1 VTFAQRNRGRYRHQT
16 FRTMSPSDTS
26 AHPLAA
32 GDESSI
38 AQLIEHQRIVSQ
50 YRMAP
55 LPLVAGLSY
64 CPLFVVA
71 LWGSVSH
78 SVLLLWAALRL
89 LGGSSRLWDVRAFH
103 RVRPSAQQIVPWGR
117 RGFALL
123 CLDATGWASIGPL
136 FLTET
141 PGLQQTVVVAT
152 LIALPSIGALTLFAL
167 YRWMALFTVAVLLPP
182 MVVFALWGSAPGWIG
197 VGGAGL
203 LMTVLLAEGW
213 RATQRWNE
221 LQRLR
226 YDYARIA
233 RESRELLQ
241 LAEQSIAAKTR
252 FLATVSHELR
262 TPLNGILGMTQVL
275 LSQAPVEHVKA
286 KLDVVARSARH
297 LRTLIDD
304 LIDLSRANDGPLAV
318 HQEPYALATV
328 IHDVVQVQELTAREK
343 GLQFR
348 VLLPLDLPTLVRGDA
363 VRVKQVLHNL
373 IGNAIKYTAEGRVTL
388 EVEAAAQRLRFTVR
402 DSGPGIAP
410 EWVPLIFNAF
420 EHYGARK
427 GAGGLG
433 LGLSISRNIARSM
446 GGDVVWE
453 AGVPTGSV
461 FVFTTDAPAVAGDA
475 LAQSRARRRRFEGR
489 VLLVE
494 DNRVNAEVARAL
506 MVHLGFEVE
515 LAADGHEALSR
526 LTHSQFDLVLMD
538 CEMPQLDGYE
548 ATRRWRA
555 IEQHHGDGRHVP
567 IVALTANAV
576 AGDRERCLE
585 FGMDDYIAKPF
596 EVSDLEAT
604 LSRVLPP
611 R

>member
-1 VTFAQRNRGRYRHQT
+1 MNSTDAPAQMPG
-16 FRTMSPSDTS
+16 D
-26 AHPLAA
+26 AA
-32 GDESSI
+32 SI
-38 AQLIEHQRIVSQ
+38 TQLIEHQRIVSQ

-55 LPLVAGLSY
+55 LPLVAGLVY
-64 CPLFVVA
+64 CPIFIAA

-78 SVLLLWAALRL
+78 VVLLLWALLRVL
-89 LGGSSRLWDVRAFH
+89 AGSLRLWDVRAFY
-103 RVRPSAQQIVPWGR
+103 RQRPTVPQIAPWGR
-117 RGFALL
+117 RGFTLL
-123 CLDATGWASIGPL
+123 CFDAAVWAAIGPL

-141 PGLQQTVVVAT
+141 PGLRQTVTVAT

-167 YRWMALFTVAVLLPP
+167 YRWMALFTAAVLLPAI
-182 MVVFALWGSAPGWIG
+182 VVFLAWNSAAGWIG
-197 VGGAGL
+197 AGGAAVL
-203 LMTVLLAEGW
+203 TSVLLAEGW

-262 TPLNGILGMTQVL
+262 TPLNGILGMAQVM
-275 LSQAPVEHVKA
+275 LSQALAVHVRDQ
-286 KLDVVARSARH
+286 LDIVARSARH

-304 LIDLSRANDGPLAV
+304 LIDLSRANDGPLAI
-318 HQEPYALATV
+318 HKEPYALATV
-328 IHDVVQVQELTAREK
+328 IHDVVQVQELAAREK
-343 GLQFR
+343 GLQFH
-348 VLLPLDLPTLVRGDA
+348 VLLPLDLPTLVSGDA

-373 IGNAIKYTAEGRVTL
+373 IGNAIKYTAEGRVTF
-388 EVEAAAQRLRFTVR
+388 EVQAAEQRLRFTVR

-410 EWVPLIFNAF
+410 DWVPLIFNAF

-427 GAGGLG
+427 GASGLG

-446 GGDVVWE
+446 GGDVTWE
-453 AGVPTGSV
+453 AGVPSGSV
-461 FVFTTDAPAVAGDA
+461 FVFTTDAPVMAADA
-475 LAQSRARRRRFEGR
+475 QAQSRARRRRFDGR

-494 DNRVNAEVARAL
+494 DNLVNADVARAL
-506 MVHLGFEVE
+506 MINLGFQVE

-526 LTHSQFDLVLMD
+526 LSQSQFDLVLMD

-548 ATRRWRA
+548 ATRRWRT
-555 IEQHHGDGRHVP
+555 IEQQYGDGRHVP

-585 FGMDDYIAKPF
+585 FGMDDYLAKPF
-596 EVSDLEAT
+596 EVVDLEAT